1 MNVQIRYLPR
11 DAGPGTTEEVEW
23 GTDRPLPQVGDIL
36 IWHRGDI
43 LIWHRAEYL
52 ISVRIFNMTD
62 DEGEGSADVYI
73 IARQG

>member
-11 DAGPGTTEEVEW
+11 DAGPGTTEVVEW
-23 GTDRPLPQVGDIL
+23 GTDRPLPQV
-36 IWHRGDI
+36 GDI